1 MVHHG
6 FNSIDD
12 AFFIKLKANIF
23 RVELTL
29 ICYSGL
35 KTEFLFSGLE
45 VSVRLRV
52 C

>member
-35 KTEFLFSGLE
+35 KTEFLLE